1 MFKFACIALVCAVS
15 VASIS
20 GCTPPDDTPDLSTVS
35 GRVTLS
41 GAPVANVTVTF
52 QSANGQVAYGNTD
65 ADGKYELMFRN
76 GAKGAEQGAN
86 TVRIETVLDA
96 PPAPGY
102 KDPIPPKYNTAS
114 DLSVTVAP
122 GGNTFDFELTP

>member
-1 MFKFACIALVCAVS
+1 MVKFASLALACAVCL
-15 VASIS
+15 ASIG
-20 GCTPPDDTPDLSTVS
+20 GCTSPADTPDLSTVS
-35 GRVTLS
+35 GRVTLA
-41 GAPVANVTVTF
+41 GAPASNVTVTF

-86 TVRIETVLDA
+86 TVRIETILDA

-102 KDPIPPKYNTAS
+102 KDPIPAKYNTAS
-114 DLSVTVAP
+114 DLTVTVAP
-122 GGNTFDFELTP
+122 GGNTFDFDLTP